1 MKWFRRRRQP
11 GPEGPGGPATRVE
24 SLSYRP
30 VKNSEVQ
37 EKKLENGEVL
47 LTYPLSLRPW
57 FIHLAGRLGL
67 RSVEPLTRKLQ
78 LDEMGSLTWTL
89 LDGKCTVQD
98 TIEHLCRKYNLNRRE
113 TEIAVTGF
121 LRQLGKRGIIGF
133 RPPPNEKPEESS

>member
-1 MKWFRRRRQP
+1 MKWFRKRKQP
-11 GPEGPGGPATRVE
+11 ESEGSGGPVTRFE

-37 EKKLENGEVL
+37 EKRSENGEVL
-47 LTYPLSLRPW
+47 LTYPLILKPW
-57 FIHLAGRLGL
+57 FMHLAGRLGL
-67 RSVEPLTRKLQ
+67 RSAEPLTRKLQ

-89 LDGKCTVQD
+89 LNGERTVQD
-98 TIEHLCRKYNLNRRE
+98 TIEHLCYKYNLNRRE

-133 RPPPNEKPEESS
+133 RPPPNENQEESS